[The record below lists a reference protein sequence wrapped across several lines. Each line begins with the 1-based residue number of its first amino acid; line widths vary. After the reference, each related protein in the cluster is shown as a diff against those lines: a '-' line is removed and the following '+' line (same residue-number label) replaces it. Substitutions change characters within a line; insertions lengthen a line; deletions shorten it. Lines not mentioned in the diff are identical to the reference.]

1 MEEKLIE
8 HLMGMLRTKS
18 DQLAWFDSNKVRF
31 FRTTDGVNT
40 DVSAE
45 WRDQLQR
52 EHDQIAM
59 LLTETGIDLDP

>member
-1 MEEKLIE
+1 MEEKWIE
-8 HLMGMLRTKS
+8 HLMGMLRIKR

-31 FRTTDGVNT
+31 FRVNDGVNI

-45 WRDQLQR
+45 WRDQLQK
-52 EHDQIAM
+52 EHDQIVM